1 MGDHSMIK
9 SRKHITPADVTVIID
24 TREQT
29 PLDLAPLMSVTG
41 TLTTGDYS
49 IVGLEHMVAVE
60 RKSLPDF
67 LACVGK
73 ERERFERECQR
84 LLAYETKAI
93 VVEAT
98 WRDIEAGEWLLR
110 NRSKVSPSAAL
121 GSALGWIAQGIP
133 VVMAGTHERAS
144 QFVSRLLFTAARRRW
159 RELQSFGDSL
169 RIVSNKGQ
177 EEEAV

>member
-1 MGDHSMIK
+1 VNRP
-9 SRKHITPADVTVIID
+9 RKIIAPSDVCAVID

-29 PLDLAPLMSVTG
+29 PLTLDPLRSVIG
-41 TLTTGDYS
+41 TLPTGDYS
-49 IVGLEHMVAVE
+49 VHGLEHMVAVE

-67 LACVGK
+67 LSCVGR

-84 LLAYETKAI
+84 LIAYETKAI

-98 WRDIEAGEWLLR
+98 WTEIEAGNWLLGM
-110 NRSKVSPSAAL
+110 NHYSWKSKVQPAAAI

-133 VVMAGTHERAS
+133 VIMAGSHDRAS

-159 RELQSFGDSL
+159 GELQSFADGL
-169 RIVSNKGQ
+169 RLIDTKG
-177 EEEAV
+177 ETA

>member
-1 MGDHSMIK
+1 MNRP
-9 SRKHITPADVTVIID
+9 RKLIHPSDVTAVID

-29 PLDLAPLMSVTG
+29 PLDLAPLGSVIG

-49 IVGLEHMVAVE
+49 VAGLEHMVAIE

-67 LACVGK
+67 LSCVGR

-84 LLAYETKAI
+84 LLSYETKAI
-93 VVEAT
+93 VIEAT
-98 WRDIEAGEWLLR
+98 WTEVEAGNWLLGM
-110 NRSKVSPSAAL
+110 NHYSFKSKVQPSAAV

-133 VVMAGTHERAS
+133 VIMAGSHERAS

-159 RELQSFGDSL
+159 NELQSFAGGL
-169 RIVSNKGQ
+169 RLIDTKG
-177 EEEAV
+177 ETA